1 VRLTAELGA
10 EYQQLFDSCTVSHA
24 DVSAVDAIADRVL
37 KNKKRYQAV
46 GDKVT
51 TPWYVV
57 AAIHNLEASQDFT
70 RHLHNGDRLTHRTV
84 QVPADRP
91 EAGHP
96 PFTWE
101 VSASDA
107 LTMHGF
113 DAIAAWTVPT
123 MLFQFEKY
131 NGFGYRNR
139 HPEVLSPYLWCFT
152 NHYTKGKFVKDGVF
166 SSTTRSQQC
175 GAVAL
180 LLRLQ
185 ARKDITIG
193 GTVRAMA
200 GHAPVPLARTA
211 PHPGAP
217 PFPGVAL
224 ARGVSKGDDVCR
236 IQTRLR
242 QLGFTIGVVAGCPF
256 GPQTEAAVI
265 AFQQQHHLRPSG
277 RVGSDT
283 WKALLG

>member
-1 VRLTAELGA
+1 MVRR
-10 EYQQLFDSCTVSHA
+10 C
-24 DVSAVDAIADRVL
+24 
-37 KNKKRYQAV
+37 
-46 GDKVT
+46 
-51 TPWYVV
+51 
-57 AAIHNLEASQDFT
+57 AIHNLEASQDFT
-70 RHLHNGDRLTHRTV
+70 EHLHNGDPLTHRTV

-91 EAGHP
+91 KAGHP
-96 PFTWE
+96 PFTWD

-113 DAIAAWTVPT
+113 DAIAEWTVPT

-131 NGFGYRNR
+131 NGFGYRNG

-180 LLRLQ
+180 LLRLHE
-185 ARKDITIG
+185 RKAIAIG

-200 GHAPVPLARTA
+200 GHGPVPLARTA
-211 PHPGAP
+211 PHQGAP

-224 ARGVSKGDDVCR
+224 ARGVAKGDDVCR

-242 QLGFTIGVVAGCPF
+242 QLGFTIGVVTGCPF

-265 AFQQQHHLRPSG
+265 AFQTTLPSAFWSSTIASTRTAPRARKRLSAARTRCPPVRG
-277 RVGSDT
+277 LGVQPPEVEDLLDVLGPCGADHEGSAVT
-283 WKALLG
+283 